1 MRVITTTIPDVLI
14 FEPKVFGDDR
24 GYFFESFRQDI
35 FEQHVGQV
43 SFVQDN
49 ESKSGYGVLRGLHFQ
64 KPPFTQSKLV
74 RVVYGSVLDV
84 AVDIRA
90 GSPWYGRHVACILD
104 AERKNMLWVPKGFAH
119 GFLVLSKEAVFAY
132 KCDNY
137 YMPSHDAGLLW
148 NDPSIGIK
156 WQVPEEDIRVSGKD
170 EVQPSFGVIESFPYD
185 DFRQE
190 KLYPRNVQ
198 VSTP

>member
-1 MRVITTTIPDVLI
+1 MQVITTSIPDVLV

-24 GYFFESFRQDI
+24 GYFFESFRQDLI
-35 FEQHVGQV
+35 ERHVGTV

-84 AVDIRA
+84 AVDIRL
-90 GSPWYGRHVACILD
+90 GSPWYGRHVARVLD
-104 AERKNMLWVPKGFAH
+104 DERKNMLWVPKGFAH

-148 NDPSIGIK
+148 NDPALSIE
-156 WQVPEEDIRVSGKD
+156 WPVPEEDIRVSGKD
-170 EVQPSFGVIESFPYD
+170 AVQPCFGAIESFPYEEY
-185 DFRQE
+185 RKE
-190 KLYPRNVQ
+190 KLYPGEFSRL
-198 VSTP
+198 

>member
-1 MRVITTTIPDVLI
+1 MQVITSIIPDVLI

-24 GYFFESFRQDI
+24 GYFFESFRQDLI
-35 FEQHVGQV
+35 EQHVGHV

-49 ESKSGYGVLRGLHFQ
+49 ESKSGFGVLRGLHFQ

-74 RVVYGSVLDV
+74 RVVYGTVLDV
-84 AVDIRA
+84 AVDIRL
-90 GSPWYGRHVACILD
+90 GSPWYGRFVACVLD

-119 GFLVLSKEAVFAY
+119 GFLVLSPEAVFAY

-148 NDPSIGIK
+148 NDPGIGIE
-156 WQVPEEDIRVSGKD
+156 WRIPEKEIRVSGKD
-170 EVQPSFGVIESFPYD
+170 AVQPCLGAIEHFPYED
-185 DFRQE
+185 YRQE
-190 KLYPRNVQ
+190 KLYPRM
-198 VSTP
+198 

>member
-1 MRVITTTIPDVLI
+1 MRVITSSIPDVLI
-14 FEPKVFGDDR
+14 FEPEVLGDDR

-35 FEQHVGQV
+35 FEQHVGRV
-43 SFVQDN
+43 TFVQDN

-84 AVDIRA
+84 AVDIRL
-90 GSPWYGRHVACILD
+90 GSPWYGRHVACVLD

-119 GFLVLSKEAVFAY
+119 GFLVLTPEAVFSY

-137 YMPSHDAGLLW
+137 YMPSHDTGLLW
-148 NDPSIGIK
+148 NDKALAIEWQLPENSIK
-156 WQVPEEDIRVSGKD
+156 VSVKD
-170 EVQPSFGVIESFPYD
+170 ANQPPFSDVESFRYD

-190 KLYPRNVQ
+190 KLYPR
-198 VSTP
+198 TA